1 MKKVLI
7 LTNSSVGL
15 FAFRNE
21 LVLELVKKYDVTV
34 TFPDDEHEEELKQE
48 GCKIIKTP
56 INRRG
61 VNPIED
67 MKLFFTYMKLLKS
80 IKPDVVLTY
89 TIKPNVYGGL
99 ACSLKR
105 IPYMTNITG
114 LGAAL
119 INPGILQ
126 VITKLLY
133 KIGLKRVKTVFLQNQ
148 VNYDFF
154 KNSRLTKAEM
164 VLLPGSGVNTDRF
177 SLLPWPKDS
186 TEFIFIARIMKEK
199 GIEEYLTCAEE
210 IRKDYPNAVF
220 NIVGPCQEHY
230 EKQLAEANEA
240 GIIRYHGSVKDVR
253 PFLEKVKCII
263 HPSCSEGMSNVC
275 LEAAASGRVVITT
288 DSPGCIETVKDGE
301 TGFVFETKNAE
312 KLIEAVRAFLELS
325 DEDAKQ
331 MGLAGRSF
339 VKENF
344 DRAIVVNE
352 YLSRIE
358 QMVD

>member
-1 MKKVLI
+1 MKRVLI

-61 VNPIED
+61 VNPVED
-67 MKLFFTYMKLLKS
+67 MKLFFTYMKLLKN

-89 TIKPNVYGGL
+89 TIKPNVYGGVACRLRKVPFL
-99 ACSLKR
+99 A
-105 IPYMTNITG
+105 NITG
-114 LGAAL
+114 LGAGL
-119 INPGILQ
+119 HDDGIIQ
-126 VITKLLY
+126 KITKILY
-133 KIGLKRVKTVFLQNQ
+133 KQGIKGATAVFFQNRDNYEFF
-148 VNYDFF
+148 VNNIAKKDNMYI
-154 KNSRLTKAEM
+154 
-164 VLLPGSGVNTDRF
+164 LPGSGVNTDRF

-210 IRKDYPNAVF
+210 IKKDYPDVVF
-220 NIVGPCQEHY
+220 NIVGPCEEHY

-312 KLIEAVRAFLELS
+312 KLIEAVRAFLKLR
-325 DEDAKQ
+325 DESAKQ

-358 QMVD
+358 QIVD